1 MKYRIQQKASVWIE
15 VSVEA
20 DNLDEAMELAEQE
33 INKGHFKEDPS
44 SFELVDEFWYEDED
58 GESGTI

>member
-1 MKYRIQQKASVWIE
+1 MKYRIQQKASIWIE

-20 DNLDEAMELAEQE
+20 DNLEQALLEADRE
-33 INKGHFKEDPS
+33 INKGHFTEDPS
-44 SFELVDEFWYEDED
+44 SFELVDEFWYEDQD